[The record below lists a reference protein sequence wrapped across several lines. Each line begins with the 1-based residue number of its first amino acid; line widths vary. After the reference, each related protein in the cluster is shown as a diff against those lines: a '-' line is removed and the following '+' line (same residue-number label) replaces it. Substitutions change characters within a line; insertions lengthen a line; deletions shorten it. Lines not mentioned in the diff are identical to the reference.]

1 LDFGWGEGCGLAR
14 IAGWLFFYLKSE
26 I

>member
-1 LDFGWGEGCGLAR
+1 LDFGWGEGWGLAR